1 MGLTERWEQLAQFA
15 YQAVGLF
22 LSASLAF
29 EMHYVD
35 AAGVED
41 FVRLEYPCGRRG
53 NRLPG

>member
-1 MGLTERWEQLAQFA
+1 MGLTEGWEQLAQFA